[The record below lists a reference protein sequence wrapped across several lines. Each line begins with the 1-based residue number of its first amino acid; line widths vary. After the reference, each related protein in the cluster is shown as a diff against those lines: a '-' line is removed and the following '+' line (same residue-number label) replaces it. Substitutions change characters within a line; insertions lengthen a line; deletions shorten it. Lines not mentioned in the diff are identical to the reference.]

1 MIPFLL
7 ICHCTWSS
15 FSDNQRNNIENFE
28 TFQIKIIYT
37 AYPDDTTFFLK
48 NAEFVINLLEIFE
61 HFLHF
66 PSKSKCET
74 ADIPANI
81 YLFKLNSRNTRKS
94 CEKSSKLTIKTPRI
108 KKLERRH
115 WPNSISFLL
124 TLNMFLT
131 FL

>member
-1 MIPFLL
+1 M
-7 ICHCTWSS
+7 
-15 FSDNQRNNIENFE
+15 
-28 TFQIKIIYT
+28 IYT

-108 KKLERRH
+108 KTLERRH
-115 WPNSISFLL
+115 
-124 TLNMFLT
+124 
-131 FL
+131 